1 MWAGP
6 EIALF
11 RSWRL
16 CVMWCARHM
25 IFRGSAKMCRCGIIW
40 DRAVVKL
47 LGLMIYSCSLHALQN
62 SISQEKLSVGVIC
75 HFFLCKTWCISL
87 RLSTWSLHLWFRK
100 PRTEAKDSLCG
111 VGENV
116 DLCRPENPHNWWLA
130 LAPPFPTHPPL
141 FFYHVVAGLLI
152 ITYFHLLA
160 FFPYFSYSTIVL
172 CAPHLANNMS
182 VENSEECIL
191 LLRWVILPLACMP
204 LPQGGWMRGWWG

>member
-1 MWAGP
+1 
-6 EIALF
+6 
-11 RSWRL
+11 
-16 CVMWCARHM
+16 MWCARHV
-25 IFRGSAKMCRCGIIW
+25 IFRGRCADVVSFGTELW
-40 DRAVVKL
+40 WSCWALWFAVVLRMLYRIVFHK
-47 LGLMIYSCSLHALQN
+47 
-62 SISQEKLSVGVIC
+62 EKLSVGVIC

-130 LAPPFPTHPPL
+130 LAPPFLTHPPL
-141 FFYHVVAGLLI
+141 FFYHFVSGLLI
-152 ITYFHLLA
+152 ITYFHLPA
-160 FFPYFSYSTIVL
+160 FFPYFSYSTMVL